1 MIKLKNILREAGL
14 IGEQANQ
21 PQVLNVT
28 PGTTQQQ
35 LQQQL
40 IDSGLDLTNPVTINL
55 TFAQNPI
62 APLPDNGI
70 PTRTQITRL
79 QTTLAAINAIG
90 QNVSAV
96 VNAGTTT
103 AKATGTGTPVD
114 QFTQGGAAFV
124 SAFPNIAQAY
134 PVTNNVT
141 SNNFLLLNR
150 AGSVYQAAINAGIQ
164 NVTTTIPTNG
174 TATRQLNRF
183 ATLSVTG
190 IFEDGPT
197 EEELIFTFDVA
208 VRIPNDSEMRSG
220 KQYTI
225 PLYTKQYEKTTTQGN
240 WVNVKS
246 PANFK
251 SFVSKL
257 AKGTNPGL
265 KPEQFNKI
273 NPAVFDKFA
282 TLNNLISNIDII
294 DYLRDNRDILS
305 QKPFLQ
311 RWNQDTAAIGID
323 NVINLFSE

>member
-28 PGTTQQQ
+28 PGTTQQR

-55 TFAQNPI
+55 RFGST
-62 APLPDNGI
+62 LPNNGI
-70 PTRTQITRL
+70 TIPTQITQL
-79 QTTLAAINAIG
+79 QTTLTAINAIG
-90 QNVSAV
+90 QNISAV
-96 VNAGTTT
+96 VNAGTSRQ
-103 AKATGTGTPVD
+103 AATGTGAPVAR
-114 QFTQGGAAFV
+114 FTQGGVAFAR
-124 SAFPNIAQAY
+124 AFPNVAQAY
-134 PVTNNVT
+134 PVTDNQT

-150 AGSVYQAAINAGIQ
+150 AGELYQAALNAGIT
-164 NVTTTIPTNG
+164 NTNITTSIPTDG
-174 TATRQLNRF
+174 TATNLARF

-190 IFEDGPT
+190 IFEDGG
-197 EEELIFTFDVA
+197 EGEELIFTFDVA
-208 VRIPNDSEMRSG
+208 VRIPNDTEMRSG

-240 WVNVKS
+240 WVNEKS

-265 KPEQFNKI
+265 TPEQFKTI
-273 NPAVFDKFA
+273 DPAVFDKFA

-294 DYLRDNRDILS
+294 DYLRTNRDILL

-311 RWNQDTAAIGID
+311 KWDQDKAAIGID
-323 NVINLFSE
+323 NVIKLFSK

>member
-28 PGTTQQQ
+28 PGTTQKQ

>member
-28 PGTTQQQ
+28 PGTTQKQ

-208 VRIPNDSEMRSG
+208 VRIPNDTEMRSG